1 MRQISRPTSFFDTNA
16 AASLRPAYVLLAN
29 FLAAWTAA
37 FTTTSINIALP
48 SIQTEFHL
56 GAMAL
61 GWLTLGYVLASA
73 VLLLPLGKVGD
84 RYGRRLLYLG
94 GFVLFALSSVATVFA
109 DSFTSLLILRITQG
123 IGASAMF
130 CTAMAVLTLAYP
142 PQRRGFAMGV
152 SAAAAYL
159 GQTMGPVLGGV
170 IVHNVGWRNLFLVT
184 GCFAFFIIGLDL
196 WLLGRA
202 EWKEERH
209 GGYDWPGSVL
219 YAIGLSIFLLGLSW
233 LPLLQGVVT
242 LAVGLLFLAVFI
254 WWQTRAR
261 SPLIVLRL
269 FRNNRVFAFSNLTA
283 LLSYSSVWAVTFLM
297 SLYLQFIKG
306 LNAQTAGLVLVVGVA
321 LQSAISPFGGR
332 LSDRIEPR
340 WVASIG
346 MALQVAS
353 LLLFSFVGATTPYWY
368 IALALALLGIGY
380 GFFSGPNQNSI
391 MGSVERQY
399 VGFASAGIGTVRSV
413 GMALSI
419 AVATLIM
426 ALVVGRHDIQT
437 ADYPALL
444 TAVRLTFA
452 ILTVLCAAGV
462 ATSLVRGKMPA
473 HPAPVEAQKKV

>member
-444 TAVRLTFA
+444 PAVRLTFA